1 MFVVLILIVFFILK
15 SRFLMNS
22 KQSKCNSF
30 FIVSIK
36 EKKMRR
42 RRGIIGKLFF

>member
-1 MFVVLILIVFFILK
+1 MFVILILIVFFILK

-30 FIVSIK
+30 LKVSIK
-36 EKKMRR
+36 EKKR
-42 RRGIIGKLFF
+42 K